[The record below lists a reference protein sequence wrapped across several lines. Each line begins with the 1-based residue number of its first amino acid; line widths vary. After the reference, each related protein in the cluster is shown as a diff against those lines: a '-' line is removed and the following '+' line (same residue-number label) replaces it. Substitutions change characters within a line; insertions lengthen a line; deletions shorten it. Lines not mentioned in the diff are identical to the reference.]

1 MRACA
6 SGPPPRGD
14 GRPPLPAHPEG
25 LAATLRV
32 LQSTL
37 YSGRNSAVMAG
48 PMAEL
53 DLQREVEAL
62 RARRRL
68 SVNRL
73 ALVDPDLPGLDAAVP
88 VPGTPPSPSAEAGG
102 VPPSNPS
109 SVPIFGSSRRDRSQ
123 TRRQIPVPALPDSN
137 IWVPASAHPEVSP
150 GDFRA
155 FMREQAERN
164 VQHAEAAPEV
174 LLTRSPSLTRRAS
187 LLRQQ
192 VHPDEAP
199 PARRGSLLAMDEP
212 AAPEKPAA
220 DREHAANGEA
230 GHALHRSPAQRSSRA
245 PRRRPVTEE
254 LGEVQDCWR
263 LTAQTLRGSLTAQKA
278 MLLPPAMQAQ
288 PSHRRPRHRRRARCP
303 HRPWQ
308 RIRRARALRRPI
320 QSLLRGLQNLPRR
333 CERHSRPRASSR
345 GSRHTRRRGS
355 SACLCPVRHAP
366 RIQTL
371 RRMLGATA
379 SARARRARCPSPA
392 RILAMRG

>member
-1 MRACA
+1 
-6 SGPPPRGD
+6 
-14 GRPPLPAHPEG
+14 
-25 LAATLRV
+25 
-32 LQSTL
+32 
-37 YSGRNSAVMAG
+37 
-48 PMAEL
+48 MAEL

-174 LLTRSPSLTRRAS
+174 LLTRSPSLTRRTSLLRKQAENDMQRVEAAPDVLLTRSPSLTRRAS

-245 PRRRPVTEE
+245 PRRRP
-254 LGEVQDCWR
+254 C
-263 LTAQTLRGSLTAQKA
+263 
-278 MLLPPAMQAQ
+278 LLYT
-288 PSHRRPRHRRRARCP
+288 S
-303 HRPWQ
+303 
-308 RIRRARALRRPI
+308 
-320 QSLLRGLQNLPRR
+320 
-333 CERHSRPRASSR
+333 
-345 GSRHTRRRGS
+345 
-355 SACLCPVRHAP
+355 
-366 RIQTL
+366 
-371 RRMLGATA
+371 
-379 SARARRARCPSPA
+379 PSP
-392 RILAMRG
+392 RDRG